1 MQISIRSQEFE
12 LAPLAASHVASFP
25 AIVGH
30 LCPKLLLLDSAP
42 VCNLATWAGYRSRP
56 RDTEVGS
63 WEPPRV
69 LCVQLRRHLAHRL
82 GVSGPG
88 SGSEHTPLRA
98 PPPGLPSRQSSPL
111 RGWGTVN
118 CLLPAR
124 TGSGACV
131 CPAVSFRCA
140 RRCWAMCSSFF
151 SRSCE
156 REMKRGLRTSSASCP
171 EQRACFSFWKKGH
184 RDAARPSDPVATPI
198 ESTAL
203 GD

>member
-1 MQISIRSQEFE
+1 MGGGGLLQISVRSQEFE

-42 VCNLATWAGYRSRP
+42 VCNLAMWAGYRSRP

-82 GVSGPG
+82 GASGPG

-98 PPPGLPSRQSSPL
+98 PPPRRPASP
-111 RGWGTVN
+111 
-118 CLLPAR
+118 
-124 TGSGACV
+124 
-131 CPAVSFRCA
+131 
-140 RRCWAMCSSFF
+140 
-151 SRSCE
+151 
-156 REMKRGLRTSSASCP
+156 
-171 EQRACFSFWKKGH
+171 
-184 RDAARPSDPVATPI
+184 AARAHR
-198 ESTAL
+198 
-203 GD
+203 